1 MYITRIAAKQ
11 FKCFKSVDVE
21 LPKLTLLTGAN
32 SSGKSSLLYALLL
45 PLQSYGFP
53 LYLSPNGKYVN
64 MGDFAEMVHCNQ
76 KRGVIELDYTLQNKA
91 EKEVKFKTSWI
102 LDPSSS
108 LPQLKDLHAQGFSCN
123 LSAKRLAGELGYVL
137 NVQHEEEAKTV
148 SKKDE
153 LAEVF
158 SALSKALE
166 KVTPKKPKDRTES
179 DENLMD
185 RLFLLK
191 DIPDKRVPSLEKAQT
206 ELRTTSIFVTQL
218 LGVFSA
224 LDNNLNFVSSFRL
237 EPVRTYYQRAKAE
250 RKLGRSGENY
260 IEQIVDWERQKSP
273 TFRILQERLK
283 KLGLLERL
291 RTRHIRGGRFEINV
305 KTDRSGIWA
314 SLTDV
319 GFGIS
324 QFLPIAVADL
334 QLREASTLIVAQP
347 EIHLHP
353 KVQATFGD
361 YLVERVLKH
370 KRRYIVETHSEYLL
384 NRIRL
389 LIVKGKIEPSE
400 VGIYFFQCSGCEA
413 KVHRL
418 TFTKSGKIEGAPQ
431 DFFDTYMMDVMDIAM
446 EAK

>member
-1 MYITRIAAKQ
+1 MYIARIAAKQ

-45 PLQSYGFP
+45 PFQSLGFP
-53 LYLSPNGKYVN
+53 FYLSPNGKYVN
-64 MGDFAEMVHCNQ
+64 MGDFAEMAHCNQ
-76 KRGVIELDYTLQNKA
+76 RRGIIEFDYTLQA
-91 EKEVKFKTSWI
+91 DKEIRVKTSWI

-108 LPQLKDLHAQGFSCN
+108 LPQLKDLNARGFFCD
-123 LSAKRLAGELGYVL
+123 LSVKRLVGESGYMINL
-137 NVQHEEEAKTV
+137 QHDEEAKTV
-148 SKKDE
+148 SDTEEMAVLYSAVTDALKKIAPQKDKIPMGDWKDTF
-153 LAEVF
+153 LRDIRD
-158 SALSKALE
+158 
-166 KVTPKKPKDRTES
+166 KK
-179 DENLMD
+179 
-185 RLFLLK
+185 
-191 DIPDKRVPSLEKAQT
+191 VPSLEKALT
-206 ELRTTSIFVTQL
+206 ELKSSIFFANQL

-237 EPVRTYYQRAKAE
+237 EPVRTYYQRAKSE

-273 TFRILQERLK
+273 TFRMLQEALK
-283 KLGLLERL
+283 DLGLLERL
-291 RTRHIRGGRFEINV
+291 RTRHMRGGRFEINI
-305 KTDRSGIWA
+305 KTNRAGIWA

-324 QFLPIAVADL
+324 QFLPIVVADL
-334 QLREASTLIVAQP
+334 QLPEVSTLIVAQP

-361 YLVERVLKH
+361 YLVERVQKH
-370 KRRYIVETHSEYLL
+370 KRWYIVETHSEYLL

-389 LIVKGKIEPSE
+389 LIVKGKIEPSD
-400 VGIYFFQCSGCEA
+400 VGIYYFQCSGCEA

-418 TFTKSGKIEGAPQ
+418 TFTESGKIEGAPQ